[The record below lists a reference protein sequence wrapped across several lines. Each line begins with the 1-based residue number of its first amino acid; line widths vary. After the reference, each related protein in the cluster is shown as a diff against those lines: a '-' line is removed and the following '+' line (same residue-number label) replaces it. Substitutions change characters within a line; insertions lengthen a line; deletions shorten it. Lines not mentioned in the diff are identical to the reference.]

1 MIDQKYINRFQKKLR
16 WYTMIIITRNKKAL
30 MLNPT
35 FIRDVLDDR
44 WKAYNSFA
52 VNSLLM
58 RYLLNYE
65 LAIVIFFYPDPT
77 YWWQINYDHCW
88 RYYTILSIRLHSC
101 RLDLFLLTL
110 PSDEALRSIK
120 FQLTNS
126 VTSILLKMSCV
137 TIMQVY
143 VTVLC

>member
-1 MIDQKYINRFQKKLR
+1 
-16 WYTMIIITRNKKAL
+16 MIIITRNKKAL

-77 YWWQINYDHCW
+77 Y
-88 RYYTILSIRLHSC
+88 
-101 RLDLFLLTL
+101 
-110 PSDEALRSIK
+110 
-120 FQLTNS
+120 
-126 VTSILLKMSCV
+126 
-137 TIMQVY
+137 
-143 VTVLC
+143 